1 MARHLVPF
9 LVVHYLFAH
18 SHGQGVWKLVGLDCS
33 PLITFCFFQECI
45 FLGPLTLNKLSNVF
59 LLLKMFVKYTLLLIQ
74 EVRVSLV
81 TGAGRVGVLAVP
93 NATRM
98 ASH

>member
-1 MARHLVPF
+1 
-9 LVVHYLFAH
+9 
-18 SHGQGVWKLVGLDCS
+18 
-33 PLITFCFFQECI
+33 
-45 FLGPLTLNKLSNVF
+45 
-59 LLLKMFVKYTLLLIQ
+59 MFVKYTLLLIQ
-74 EVRVSLV
+74 EAGVSLV